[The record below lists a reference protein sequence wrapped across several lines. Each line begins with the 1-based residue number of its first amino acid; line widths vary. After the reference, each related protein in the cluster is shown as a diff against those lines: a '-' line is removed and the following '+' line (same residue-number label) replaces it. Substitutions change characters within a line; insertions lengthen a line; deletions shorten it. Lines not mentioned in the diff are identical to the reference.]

1 MMMKKTGNTRFA
13 YRLDKLF
20 WFFISLA
27 PLLFYAFYLVSN
39 SNQSEYFSFYV
50 FLSNYLGLFFSSN
63 NVFSSMFLTIFGS
76 SGIFPV
82 FSAQSGWLVFF
93 SYLAT
98 IEVVHVLFDVMIFI
112 PRLAHKWISKAVQDD

>member
-1 MMMKKTGNTRFA
+1 MRTRMISNTRFA
-13 YRLDKLF
+13 YKVDKIF
-20 WFFISLA
+20 WFFISFS
-27 PLLFYAFYLVSN
+27 PLIFYALYLVSHFK
-39 SNQSEYFSFYV
+39 QSEYFSLYV

-63 NVFSSMFLTIFGS
+63 NVFSSLFSAIFGP

-82 FSAQSGWLVFF
+82 FSAQSGWLVLY

-98 IEVVHVLFDVMIFI
+98 VEVVHVLFDVAIFI

>member
-1 MMMKKTGNTRFA
+1 MRTKKMSNTRFA
-13 YRLDKLF
+13 YKVDKIF
-20 WFFISLA
+20 WFFISFA
-27 PLLFYAFYLVSN
+27 PLIFYALYLVSHF
-39 SNQSEYFSFYV
+39 NQSEYFSFYV

-63 NVFSSMFLTIFGS
+63 SVFSSIFSSILGP

-82 FSAQSGWLVFF
+82 FSTQSGWLVFF

-98 IEVVHVLFDVMIFI
+98 VEVVHVLFDVMVFI

>member
-1 MMMKKTGNTRFA
+1 MRTKTISNTRFA
-13 YRLDKLF
+13 YKVDKIF
-20 WFFISLA
+20 WFFVSFA
-27 PLLFYAFYLVSN
+27 PLIFYALYLVSHFK
-39 SNQSEYFSFYV
+39 QSEYFSFYV

-63 NVFSSMFLTIFGS
+63 SVFSSLFSTIFGS
-76 SGIFPV
+76 SGIFPL

-112 PRLAHKWISKAVQDD
+112 PRLAHKWISKAVQND

>member
-1 MMMKKTGNTRFA
+1 MRMKKTGNTRFA
-13 YRLDKLF
+13 HKLDKIF
-20 WFFISLA
+20 WFFISFA
-27 PLLFYAFYLVSN
+27 PLVFYALYLVSHFK
-39 SNQSEYFSFYV
+39 QSEYFSFYV

-63 NVFSSMFLTIFGS
+63 NVFSSIFSSILGP

-82 FSAQSGWLVFF
+82 FSAQSGWLVLF

-98 IEVVHVLFDVMIFI
+98 VEVVHTLFDVIVFI

>member
-1 MMMKKTGNTRFA
+1 MGMKKTGNTRFA

-20 WFFISLA
+20 WFFVSLA
-27 PLLFYAFYLVSN
+27 PLIFYALYLVSN
-39 SNQSEYFSFYV
+39 AEQSEYFSFYV

-63 NVFSSMFLTIFGS
+63 SLFSSMYLSIFGP
-76 SGIFPV
+76 SGFFPL

-98 IEVVHVLFDVMIFI
+98 VEIVHLLFDVAIFI

>member
-1 MMMKKTGNTRFA
+1 MRTKKTGNTRFS
-13 YRLDKLF
+13 YKLDKIF
-20 WFFISLA
+20 WFFIAFS
-27 PLLFYAFYLVSN
+27 PLIFYALYLASHFK
-39 SNQSEYFSFYV
+39 QSEYFSFYV

-63 NVFSSMFLTIFGS
+63 NVLSSIFSSILGP

-93 SYLAT
+93 SFLAT
-98 IEVVHVLFDVMIFI
+98 VEVVHILFDVVAFI

>member
-1 MMMKKTGNTRFA
+1 MRTKKISNTRFC
-13 YRLDKLF
+13 YKLDKMF
-20 WFFISLA
+20 WLFISLA
-27 PLLFYAFYLVSN
+27 PLIFYALYLVAHFK
-39 SNQSEYFSFYV
+39 QSEYFSFYV

-63 NVFSSMFLTIFGS
+63 NVFSSVFSSILGP

-82 FSAQSGWLVFF
+82 FSNQSGWLVLF

-98 IEVVHVLFDVMIFI
+98 VEVIHALFDVVVFI

>member
-1 MMMKKTGNTRFA
+1 MRTKKVSNTRFA
-13 YRLDKLF
+13 SKLDKIF

-27 PLLFYAFYLVSN
+27 PLILYALYLVSHFK
-39 SNQSEYFSFYV
+39 QAEYFSFYV
-50 FLSNYLGLFFSSN
+50 FISNYLGLFLSSSS
-63 NVFSSMFLTIFGS
+63 VFSSVFSKIVGP
-76 SGIFPV
+76 SGIFPL

-98 IEVVHVLFDVMIFI
+98 VEIVHALFDVVVFI

>member
-1 MMMKKTGNTRFA
+1 MITRKMSNTRFA
-13 YRLDKLF
+13 YKVDKFF
-20 WFFISLA
+20 WFFISFA
-27 PLLFYAFYLVSN
+27 PLIFYALYLLSHFK
-39 SNQSEYFSFYV
+39 QSEYFSFYV
-50 FLSNYLGLFFSSN
+50 FLSNYLGLFFSSSS
-63 NVFSSMFLTIFGS
+63 VFSSLLSTIFGP
-76 SGIFPV
+76 SGVFPV

>member
-1 MMMKKTGNTRFA
+1 MIMKKTGNTRFA

-20 WFFISLA
+20 WFFISFA
-27 PLLFYAFYLVSN
+27 PLIFYALYLVSHFK
-39 SNQSEYFSFYV
+39 QSEYFSFYV
-50 FLSNYLGLFFSSN
+50 FLSNHLGLFFSSSS
-63 NVFSSMFLTIFGS
+63 VFSSLFSTILGP
-76 SGIFPV
+76 SGVFPV
-82 FSAQSGWLVFF
+82 FSSQSGWLVFF

>member
-1 MMMKKTGNTRFA
+1 MIMKKANNTRFA
-13 YRLDKLF
+13 FKLDKIF

-27 PLLFYAFYLVSN
+27 PLVFYALYLVSHFK
-39 SNQSEYFSFYV
+39 QSEYFSFYV

-63 NVFSSMFLTIFGS
+63 SVFSSMFSSIFGS
-76 SGIFPV
+76 SGIFPI

-98 IEVVHVLFDVMIFI
+98 VEIVHVLFDVMIFI
-112 PRLAHKWISKAVQDD
+112 PRLAHRWISKAVQND